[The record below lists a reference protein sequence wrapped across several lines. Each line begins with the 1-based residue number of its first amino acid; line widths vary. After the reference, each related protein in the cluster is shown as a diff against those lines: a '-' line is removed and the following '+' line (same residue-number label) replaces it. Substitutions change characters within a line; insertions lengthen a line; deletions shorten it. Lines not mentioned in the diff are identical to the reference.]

1 MVGFLKMGTKQ
12 WLPVLYQGPYLVEIH
27 YNLPENVKE
36 ALDFLFFALFPDVT
50 QNQKTLESL
59 TRMILRTYGLE
70 YVQFPPAVSMIGT
83 NSLLG
88 EKEKKKVKI
97 KIL

>member
-36 ALDFLFFALFPDVT
+36 ALDFLFFDLVPDVT
-50 QNQKTLESL
+50 QN
-59 TRMILRTYGLE
+59 
-70 YVQFPPAVSMIGT
+70 
-83 NSLLG
+83 
-88 EKEKKKVKI
+88 
-97 KIL
+97 